1 MQPFDL
7 SSIEGPHAGQPVI
20 TEGPGPGKAAAAL
33 ILLHGRGSGAQQIL
47 GLGRK
52 IVHSLGRRDLL
63 LLAPHA
69 MRSTWYLPRFA
80 ELTDPLDPW
89 LVSARQ
95 AVDALVTR
103 MTSGGVPREKIFL
116 LGFSQ
121 GACLVADRA
130 LRVPG
135 RYGGLFILSGA
146 APPLPGQREEEP
158 SSASLEGTPVCIGC
172 SQEDPHI
179 PLERLRATEQ
189 ALCEASATVESL
201 IYPGAGHS
209 VTPEELTTVQDILTR
224 GLSS

>member
-1 MQPFDL
+1 M
-7 SSIEGPHAGQPVI
+7 I

-47 GLGRK
+47 GLGRT

-80 ELTDPLDPW
+80 ELKDPLDPW

-95 AVDALVTR
+95 AVDALITK
-103 MTSGGVPREKIFL
+103 MTAGGIAREKIFL

-130 LRVPG
+130 LRIPQ

-146 APPLPGQREEEP
+146 SLPPANREEDEP
-158 SSASLEGTPVCIGC
+158 ENPAANMEGTPVCIGC

-179 PLERLRATEQ
+179 PLARLRATEE
-189 ALCEASATVESL
+189 ALRKASASVETL
-201 IYPGAGHS
+201 VYPGAGHT
-209 VTPEELTTVQDILTR
+209 VTPEEMSLVQEILTR
-224 GLSS
+224 GIVS